1 MKGRKLK
8 SLIIAGVGF
17 LGLAWIFSCSFSGD
31 KEPQHKTSLD
41 ESSHR
46 TNKNAPQATSL
57 TPGTLNDRQQAGAP
71 EARLVSIQ
79 FDPSRPVTGD
89 TLRVLVTV
97 EGANPDENDVLIHWN
112 VNGQDKEETGTV
124 LQSSLHYGDWVTATA
139 EFPGQGEKRQL
150 LSASVFVENAPPIIG
165 IARESTDDG
174 EYVAVL
180 QTEDPEKDAVA
191 LRLVEA
197 PEGMILDTA
206 TKTLRWRPDSNLSA
220 NVFQVTVEGVDSAG
234 NIARYR
240 FDISVSRP

>member
-1 MKGRKLK
+1 M
-8 SLIIAGVGF
+8 
-17 LGLAWIFSCSFSGD
+17 
-31 KEPQHKTSLD
+31 
-41 ESSHR
+41 
-46 TNKNAPQATSL
+46 
-57 TPGTLNDRQQAGAP
+57 NDRQQAGAP